1 MGTVAETAERS
12 RKTRHYV
19 YLDAVRIVAVIAAAA
34 HLLGFVESGWAAVTT
49 LLMLAGYAAARN
61 AFANRKYS
69 LWRGLLTAAVRVYLP
84 LALVAGLVTLAL
96 AKFPQ
101 ILWLSQKPETASV
114 FFGINNFWQLSAGRD
129 AIGGIFESPLTH
141 MWAAAILLHFA
152 VLFPFLFILLRRIG
166 ERSGRAVPCWVL
178 IFLAAA
184 GFAAFGLLARSG
196 VYTAYYDSFVRASAP
211 FLGMALAFFHH
222 YYGTLAPRFSRG
234 KVPGLLI
241 FIVYLA
247 ILVYLTAFA
256 GDDQVWRFI
265 CGRFGSGAS
274 DVFVRTLLVT
284 LVSFRLIDR
293 AALSSETQAKPART
307 EDEEAEESGSAVKSG
322 KSASFGAMSLGIS
335 YEFYLLVTPLAFFA
349 PYVLPDGFGPVRK
362 IVVIALSAAVA
373 GAVISIADGL
383 KASAG
388 LKALRIPLLA
398 VCVAAAGFGGY
409 QFAQLSDPAGSLKD
423 LSAQLFE
430 NEKALVSRN
439 RSYEESVRVSEEA
452 WAKIYAGFEEER
464 AAVPG
469 FVSELH
475 LTCLGDSVM
484 VRGTANIKALFP
496 NAVVDAKVNDTAYPA
511 LAKLK
516 NYNAKGTLGTHIV
529 LNYGANGDVSE
540 AVKDSI
546 MEQIGDR
553 PVYWLTNTYYGRL
566 YVNDTL
572 WLYAEKHPNIR
583 VVDWYEITKDHPEY
597 FIADGVHTTPEGQ
610 EVFAQVIF
618 DAICDDYYAEIQ
630 GREDIE
636 RAKHEQEK
644 AQRIAFVGN
653 DLLTGAFP
661 GLSESFKNAGYMV
674 ISNER
679 ISKLPDNSSGFAL
692 IRTKLQA
699 AINDGTLPHRVVLVF
714 DATSGMGLQEYRE
727 LAALLADRE
736 LYVVS
741 LCGSLMAV
749 PGSRSAVDIPEGQLS
764 GLAGAKVIEFST
776 SEADGLLYADRIHL
790 TEEGNARLV
799 SLLTERLAL
808 PQE

>member
-1 MGTVAETAERS
+1 MAETAGTG

-61 AFANRKYS
+61 AFANRKYN
-69 LWRGLLTAAVRVYLP
+69 LWRGLLTAVVRVYVP
-84 LALVAGLVTLAL
+84 IALVAGLVTLAL

-129 AIGGIFESPLTH
+129 AIAGIFESPFVH

-166 ERSGRAVPCWVL
+166 EKLGRAVPCWVL

-184 GFAAFGLLARSG
+184 GFAAFRLLARSG
-196 VYTAYYDSFVRASAP
+196 VYAAYYDSFVRASAP
-211 FLGMALAFFHH
+211 FLGMALAFFQH
-222 YYGTLAPRFSRG
+222 YYGTLAPHFSRG

-241 FIVYLA
+241 RIIYLA
-247 ILVYLTAFA
+247 ALVYLTVFA
-256 GDDQVWRFI
+256 GDDPVWSFI
-265 CGRFGSGAS
+265 CGRFGEGAS

-293 AALSSETQAKPART
+293 AALSSELQKKPAASEG
-307 EDEEAEESGSAVKSG
+307 EDSEEGETSGQGS

-349 PYVLPDGFGPVRK
+349 PYVLPDGFSPIRK
-362 IVVIALSAAVA
+362 LIVIAASAVIA

-383 KASAG
+383 KTSAG
-388 LKALRIPLLA
+388 LKALRIPFLA
-398 VCVAAAGFGGY
+398 LCVAAAGFGAY
-409 QFAQLSDPAGSLKD
+409 QFTQLSDPAGSLAE
-423 LSAQLFE
+423 LSAQLLE
-430 NEKALVSRN
+430 NERALIEKN
-439 RSYEESVRVSEEA
+439 KSYEESVKTSEEA
-452 WAKIYAGFEEER
+452 WAKVYAGFDEER

-529 LNYGANGDVSE
+529 LNYGANGDVAES
-540 AVKDSI
+540 VKDSI

-661 GLSESFKNAGYMV
+661 GLSENYENAGYMV
-674 ISNER
+674 VSDER
-679 ISKLPDNSSGFAL
+679 ISMLSDRSSALAL
-692 IRTKLQA
+692 IRTKLQS
-699 AINDGTLPHRVVLVF
+699 AINNGTLPDRVVIML
-714 DATSGMGLQEYRE
+714 DAMSGMGLQDYKE
-727 LAALLADRE
+727 LASMLEGRE

-741 LCGSLMAV
+741 LNGSLMAV
-749 PGSRSAVDIPEGQLS
+749 PGSRSAVDIPEGRLS
-764 GLAGAKVIEFST
+764 GLEGVNVIEFCT
-776 SEADGLLYADRIHL
+776 SDADGLLCADRIHL
-790 TEEGNARLV
+790 TEEGNERLV
-799 SLLTERLAL
+799 SLLSESLAQ
-808 PQE
+808 PQDNKQ